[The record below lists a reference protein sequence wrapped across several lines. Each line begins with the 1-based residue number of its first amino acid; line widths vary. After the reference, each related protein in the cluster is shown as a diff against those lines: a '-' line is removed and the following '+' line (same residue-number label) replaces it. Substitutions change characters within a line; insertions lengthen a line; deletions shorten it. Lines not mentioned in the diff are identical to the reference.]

1 MGFVERSALP
11 SLQSCVGVLRSS
23 AHILEK
29 QTVITDM
36 INAVMRRGLVTAP
49 EMETASDMPAVDR
62 ARELLTSSIKVPPS
76 LQELADAV
84 GSNRFVLLREFR
96 KKFGLPPH
104 AFVLRLRVDRARSL
118 LARGEPITGVAQLL
132 GFADQSHL
140 SRVFKRVVG
149 LSPGA
154 YQRQA
159 RSFVDKS
166 ISFTTHRRM
175 S

>member
-1 MGFVERSALP
+1 
-11 SLQSCVGVLRSS
+11 
-23 AHILEK
+23 
-29 QTVITDM
+29 M

-166 ISFTTHRRM
+166 ISFTTHRRT